1 MARMFNLP
9 SQSFARLIL
18 GSEIELESFLEIILD
33 VNKGVVHWP
42 QMMALCLY
50 TQFLLVSLSE
60 NCDSKILHVLSQVE
74 VECNPFPLILVETL
88 IRLDNFALTGWF
100 SGSPMLLEVSLLL
113 LPSCYAILSFLNCLF
128 YQSLRCGF
136 MRS

>member
-1 MARMFNLP
+1 MARMFNLA

-74 VECNPFPLILVETL
+74 AGCNPFPLILAEIL
-88 IRLDNFALTGWF
+88 IGLDNFISTRQF
-100 SGSPMLLEVSLLL
+100 SRSPILLEVSLLL
-113 LPSCYAILSFLNCLF
+113 LP
-128 YQSLRCGF
+128 
-136 MRS
+136 